1 MIIIYILF
9 TRKLG
14 HCKNLTLTRDL
25 INQIPDSGLKS
36 ALPSLGFGQQFQA
49 FGLQGIENMGLPET
63 GDIIV
68 KKNNIPHIVTQWG
81 KSG

>member
-1 MIIIYILF
+1 MF
-9 TRKLG
+9 FHKKLG

-68 KKNNIPHIVTQWG
+68 KINNIPHIVTQWG